1 MVMTCVWAKQGRHTP
16 TVIAFCV
23 KPIWECHF
31 FRQIWGVTLKQI
43 AHFFVDNDYQRNFDG
58 AQQQFIS
65 RHHKNISAVGVLTVR
80 CSCNLIILVY
90 WMTFA
95 RKVPYLSGRA
105 FDCRSRGLRFE
116 PGWALSLFFF
126 VTSFSQAKLLTNLFY
141 DLKIRHK
148 SSRVLELYSSCL

>member
-1 MVMTCVWAKQGRHTP
+1 MCLSKAGSSYAHSNCFMRKTDLGVS
-16 TVIAFCV
+16 
-23 KPIWECHF
+23 F
-31 FRQIWGVTLKQI
+31 FQANLGGDIKANRT
-43 AHFFVDNDYQRNFDG
+43 FFVDNDYQRNFDG

-90 WMTFA
+90 WIIFA
-95 RKVPYLSGRA
+95 QKGPQLSGRA

>member
-1 MVMTCVWAKQGRHTP
+1 MLHYLVMLLR
-16 TVIAFCV
+16 FSN
-23 KPIWECHF
+23 
-31 FRQIWGVTLKQI
+31 GVLLL
-43 AHFFVDNDYQRNFDG
+43 
-58 AQQQFIS
+58 
-65 RHHKNISAVGVLTVR
+65 SAVLG
-80 CSCNLIILVY
+80 
-90 WMTFA
+90 
-95 RKVPYLSGRA
+95 PYLSGRA